1 MTTQGLIDAFE
12 EDVID
17 KVIKGEI
24 TPEQA
29 AQVLELERK
38 EKVKMQLAILDAQ
51 SKVLRCL
58 IELEQEAELQ
68 DE

>member
-24 TPEQA
+24 TPDQA
-29 AQVLELERK
+29 ARVLELERK
-38 EKVKMQLAILDAQ
+38 EKAKITLAMLQAQ
-51 SKVLRCL
+51 VSVLKCIIDL
-58 IELEQEAELQ
+58 ELEAEV
-68 DE
+68 EE